1 MSFIIGGLG
10 SLEVCFSRIDRAKK
24 PELAKLRPFIAEA
37 ALCQL
42 LGLNSELKLDLP
54 G

>member
-24 PELAKLRPFIAEA
+24 PELAKLRPFIPGEWVVSRNFV
-37 ALCQL
+37 
-42 LGLNSELKLDLP
+42 GLN
-54 G
+54 